1 MPGEQVSAIIARHA
15 TVVVLTSRRVSKGE
29 KTVEARSET
38 KEPLSSKSSA
48 SLSF

>member
-1 MPGEQVSAIIARHA
+1 MPGEQVSAMIARYA
-15 TVVVLTSRRVSKGE
+15 AIVVLTSRRVSKGE

-38 KEPLSSKSSA
+38 REPLSSTSSA